1 MPTHDIVVA
10 GFGGQGVLF
19 LGEVLARAAMREG
32 REVTWLPA
40 YGPEQRGGTANCT
53 VVISDEPIGSP
64 VVADPSVLIALNRP
78 SLDRFEPHVKPG
90 GLIVY
95 DATMITRGLS
105 RTDLTATAVPATEIA
120 IALGSPRAANVVL
133 LGALLARQ
141 PLVSG
146 DAVRAVLEEMVRDPE
161 VRARNAA
168 ALDRGDQ
175 AITAVPAT
183 A

>member
-1 MPTHDIVVA
+1 MA
-10 GFGGQGVLF
+10 
-19 LGEVLARAAMREG
+19 
-32 REVTWLPA
+32 
-40 YGPEQRGGTANCT
+40 
-53 VVISDEPIGSP
+53 IS
-64 VVADPSVLIALNRP
+64 V
-78 SLDRFEPHVKPG
+78 
-90 GLIVY
+90 
-95 DATMITRGLS
+95 
-105 RTDLTATAVPATEIA
+105 A